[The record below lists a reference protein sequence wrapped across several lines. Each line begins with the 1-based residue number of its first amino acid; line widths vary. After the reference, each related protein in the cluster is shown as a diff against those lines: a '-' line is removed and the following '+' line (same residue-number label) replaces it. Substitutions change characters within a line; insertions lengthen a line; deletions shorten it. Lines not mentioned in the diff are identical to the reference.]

1 MITAINMFSVFY
13 AFQKQDASSK
23 QQEMW
28 IDKIYENLNIG
39 LMFLLFVMFIWT
51 LTDNASG

>member
-1 MITAINMFSVFY
+1 MITTINMFSVFY

-39 LMFLLFVMFIWT
+39 LMFLLFVMFI
-51 LTDNASG
+51 